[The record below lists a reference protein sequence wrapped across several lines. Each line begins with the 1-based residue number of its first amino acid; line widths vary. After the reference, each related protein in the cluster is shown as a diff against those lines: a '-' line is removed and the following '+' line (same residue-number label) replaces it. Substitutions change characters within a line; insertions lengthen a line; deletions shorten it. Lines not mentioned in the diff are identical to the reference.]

1 MTYHIAFKDENG
13 KYHCDEKKSDL
24 ASAILTTLTK
34 ARETLKRHYIFDGK
48 GKLVDIVNPA

>member
-1 MTYHIAFKDENG
+1 MTYQIAFRDECG
-13 KYHCDEKKSDL
+13 RYRCDETRADL
-24 ASAILTTLTK
+24 ASAIRATLTK

>member
-1 MTYHIAFKDENG
+1 MTCQIAFRDECG
-13 KYHCDEKKSDL
+13 RYRCDETRPDL
-24 ASAILTTLTK
+24 ASAIRATLTK